1 MQGMDLF
8 DDLPRG
14 PDGFSCQTDF
24 ISMAEEA
31 ALAVRFAE
39 LPFAPFLFRGVSARR
54 RVLNYGRRYDG
65 ASGRL
70 TDAAPIPGWLE
81 PVRAR
86 AAALAGL
93 RPDEIVHVLINEYR
107 PGAPIG
113 WHRDRPMFD
122 RIVGV
127 SLLAPAVMRFRRR
140 VASGFERMQAPL
152 APRSAY
158 VLAGSARLDWE
169 HSLPEA
175 KAHRYSITFRSL
187 RD

>member
-1 MQGMDLF
+1 MRGMNLF
-8 DDLPRG
+8 DDLPCG
-14 PDGFSCQTDF
+14 PDGFSYRADF
-24 ISMAEEA
+24 ISAPEEA

-39 LPFAPFLFRGVSARR
+39 LPFEPFRFRGVSARR
-54 RVLNYGRRYDG
+54 RVVNFGRRYDG

-70 TDAAPIPGWLE
+70 ADGGPIPDWLE
-81 PVRAR
+81 PLRAR
-86 AAALAGL
+86 AAAFAGL
-93 RPDEIVHVLINEYR
+93 RPAELVHVLINEYR

-113 WHRDRPMFD
+113 WHRDRPVFD

-127 SLLAPAVMRFRRR
+127 SLLSPAMMRFRRR
-140 VASGFERMQAPL
+140 AADGFERMQAPL

-158 VLAGSARLDWE
+158 VLAGSARMDWE

-175 KAHRYSITFRSL
+175 KAHRYSVTFRSL